1 MLESVSWAIP
11 AAKEAY
17 EHREKIRKGVEWL
30 TDYLLGKRSSIV
42 FTGMPGVGKTVLYD
56 FLCGNAYSPSYQ
68 LPDKSRRPERGAK
81 REGRQRIGLSVIP
94 GDISRPRFEAIDELV
109 LGKNPPHGVVHVVA
123 DGYADIRHDDARAY
137 LVEEQGIGTI
147 SQFRE
152 FQRRGE
158 LEDLRDVCQM
168 IRQAHRMHRRPS
180 WLIVA
185 ATKADLYPDEL
196 DTAKT
201 RYSPNGSGPFVDE
214 LRQLV
219 GFVGADNFHWTSCP
233 VCAARVQFTWR
244 EETVEPGIEEAQR
257 DALVLRLW
265 STIKAHCES

>member
-1 MLESVSWAIP
+1 M
-11 AAKEAY
+11 
-17 EHREKIRKGVEWL
+17 
-30 TDYLLGKRSSIV
+30 
-42 FTGMPGVGKTVLYD
+42 
-56 FLCGNAYSPSYQ
+56 
-68 LPDKSRRPERGAK
+68 
-81 REGRQRIGLSVIP
+81 
-94 GDISRPRFEAIDELV
+94 
-109 LGKNPPHGVVHVVA
+109 
-123 DGYADIRHDDARAY
+123 
-137 LVEEQGIGTI
+137 EEQGIRTI

-152 FQRRGE
+152 FQRKGE

-233 VCAARVQFTWR
+233 VCAARVQFNWQG
-244 EETVEPGIEEAQR
+244 ETVKPRIEEAER